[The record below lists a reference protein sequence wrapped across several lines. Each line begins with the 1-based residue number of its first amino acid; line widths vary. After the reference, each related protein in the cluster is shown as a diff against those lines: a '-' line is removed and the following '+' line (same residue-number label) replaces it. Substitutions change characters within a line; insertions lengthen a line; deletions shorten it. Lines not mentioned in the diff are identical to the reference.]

1 MLSRND
7 IQYPEHAR
15 ASEPVKGRKI
25 KTDKKAY
32 SHVSPYIS
40 ASLAGAMMFSYLSSY
55 KLTASADNPSSKPVA
70 AAVTE
75 LSFEPFPEI
84 FSEQVA
90 RERKKLH
97 SLPSPEPSPT
107 PVRNLIRI
115 PTPTPE
121 PTPEPIEEY
130 ISVLEPELT
139 PTPSDPEPTP
149 EPTPEPLKAPEFLS
163 KPVIRV
169 AGYEEGW
176 INNCSVTVGLND
188 AKDNNATARLI
199 LNDSEDPVEGQTC
212 AEYVPGS
219 SGTDGNWAS
228 TVTYQG
234 DFEVRQ
240 SVRLQV
246 DYTMSNG
253 SAATLVSD
261 PFDIYSGDFVDPETP
276 RYADGYLFFTYNLS
290 QDSSCIADPD
300 LSLHYYDASG
310 QEGPQV
316 DPEIYRNTLDYE
328 NSIDVSY
335 NVGLGVASYEARAEF
350 TYEGEGSTWVSVQEQ
365 SGAFN

>member
-130 ISVLEPELT
+130 ISVLEPEPT
-139 PTPSDPEPTP
+139 PTPSDP